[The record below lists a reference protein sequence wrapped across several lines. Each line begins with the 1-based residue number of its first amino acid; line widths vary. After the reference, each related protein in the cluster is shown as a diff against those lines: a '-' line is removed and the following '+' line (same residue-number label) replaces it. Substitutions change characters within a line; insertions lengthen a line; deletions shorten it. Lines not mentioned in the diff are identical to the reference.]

1 MKTKILV
8 AAALVL
14 GTSSLALA
22 TEFDPNLGNRYPGA
36 STVVT
41 EGRNA
46 AVSQIQA
53 PATRGAIVD
62 RAGSVSVGF

>member
-22 TEFDPNLGNRYPGA
+22 TEYDPNQQGRYPGA
-36 STVVT
+36 TTVVT

-53 PATRGAIVD
+53 PVSGGAIVD

>member
-1 MKTKILV
+1 MHEGQILV

-22 TEFDPNLGNRYPGA
+22 TEFDPTGQPYQGA

-53 PATRGAIVD
+53 PVSGGATVD

>member
-22 TEFDPNLGNRYPGA
+22 TEFDANLANRYSG
-36 STVVT
+36 TVVT

-53 PATRGAIVD
+53 PASRGAIVD

>member
-36 STVVT
+36 GTVVT

-53 PATRGAIVD
+53 PASHGAIVD